1 MAGERM
7 SSDIE
12 RQLRDKKERW
22 QEMEGRWKM
31 DEEAAIN
38 LQPQLEQNKVALW
51 IVDRRET
58 RQRRN

>member
-12 RQLRDKKERW
+12 RQLKDKKERW